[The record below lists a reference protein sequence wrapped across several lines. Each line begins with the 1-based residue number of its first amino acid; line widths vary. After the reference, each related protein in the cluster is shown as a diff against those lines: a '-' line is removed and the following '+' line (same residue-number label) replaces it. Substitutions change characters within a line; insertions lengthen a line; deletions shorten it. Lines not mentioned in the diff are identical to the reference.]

1 MTWFESLLGGIR
13 DGAPHSAYVAL
24 LVGWRLLTVLTLIT
38 VLDMGYRLFRPDHG
52 LKP

>member
-1 MTWFESLLGGIR
+1 MNWFDSLLGGIR
-13 DGAPHSAYVAL
+13 GGAPDWSYVVL